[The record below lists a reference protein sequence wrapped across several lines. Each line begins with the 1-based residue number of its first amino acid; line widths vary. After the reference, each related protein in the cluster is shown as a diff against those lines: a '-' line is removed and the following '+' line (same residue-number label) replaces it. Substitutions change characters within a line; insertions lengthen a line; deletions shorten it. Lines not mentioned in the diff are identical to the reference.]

1 VQWIPRYVRLTQ
13 QFNQSLER
21 SACLHV
27 LVLISRVIL
36 LPVQQVPV
44 RQAPT
49 QDGKRRTRP
58 NHSPFP
64 PSLPR
69 FFILPFL
76 IISRLFPSSDNTY
89 RHKAANHAVAVHAPF
104 YLIFFILL
112 CTLTL
117 SLYNSLHRHPRGCL
131 YDTKHRHSRQVVRMY
146 LSYSSSR
153 VSSFSIKKLLCL
165 SPFIS
170 YSLV

>member
-1 VQWIPRYVRLTQ
+1 MCSGYRDDVRLTQ

-27 LVLISRVIL
+27 LVLISRIVL

-89 RHKAANHAVAVHAPF
+89 RHKAANRAVAVHAPF
-104 YLIFFILL
+104 YLNFLFSFVRLPFLYTIPFTGTLEDASTIL
-112 CTLTL
+112 
-117 SLYNSLHRHPRGCL
+117 NI
-131 YDTKHRHSRQVVRMY
+131 DIADK
-146 LSYSSSR
+146 
-153 VSSFSIKKLLCL
+153 
-165 SPFIS
+165 
-170 YSLV
+170 